1 MTSNPVSSVKKSPIR
16 HFRLANLRSL
26 GILTPHIVWCVIFIV
41 VPLLFVLYYTF
52 TDRNGAFTTDNL
64 QFLGTPEILRCFGL
78 SIVYA
83 LVATA
88 VCLLLAYPLALAI
101 SKLKSNHQSLA
112 TLLLMLPM
120 WVSFIIR
127 TYTLKNIF
135 NDNGIINQIIAML
148 GGGEVKFLGQSWLI
162 ILGMVYDFLPYMV
175 MPIVT
180 VLTGIDPKLNEAAE
194 DLGYSPFRAF
204 LHVTLPLSRA
214 GIISGITMVFVPC
227 VSTFYI
233 SSTLSGGTVTLI
245 GDKIESAFLSN
256 SNFQQGSAMSFVLM
270 ILILISILVMNKFG
284 DKESEELLA

>member
-1 MTSNPVSSVKKSPIR
+1 MTSNPVSPVKKSPIR

-52 TDRNGAFTTDNL
+52 TDRSGAFTTDNL

>member
-1 MTSNPVSSVKKSPIR
+1 MTSNPPVPAKKDPAR
-16 HFRLANLRSL
+16 HLRLGNLRQI
-26 GILTPHIVWCVIFIV
+26 GILTPHIVWCAIFII

-52 TDRNGAFTTDNL
+52 TDRSGAFTTANL
-64 QFLGTPEILRCFGL
+64 QFLGTPEILKCFGL
-78 SIVYA
+78 SLLYA

-88 VCLLLAYPLALAI
+88 VCLVLAYPLALAI

-135 NDNGIINQIIAML
+135 NDNGIINQFVTML
-148 GGGEVKFLGQSWLI
+148 GGGEIKFLGQSWLI

-180 VLTGIDPKLNEAAE
+180 VLTGIDPKLHEAAA
-194 DLGYSPFRAF
+194 DLGYSPVRAF

-214 GIISGITMVFVPC
+214 GIISGITMVFVRC

>member
-1 MTSNPVSSVKKSPIR
+1 MTSNPVSPVKKSPIR

>member
-1 MTSNPVSSVKKSPIR
+1 MTSNPVSPVKKSPIR

-52 TDRNGAFTTDNL
+52 TDRSGAFTTDNL

-148 GGGEVKFLGQSWLI
+148 EGGEVKFLGQSWLI